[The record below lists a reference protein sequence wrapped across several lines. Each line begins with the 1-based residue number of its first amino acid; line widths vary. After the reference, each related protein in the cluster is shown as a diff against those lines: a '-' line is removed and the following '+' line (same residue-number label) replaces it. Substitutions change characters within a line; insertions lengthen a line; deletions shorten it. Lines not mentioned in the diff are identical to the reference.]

1 MMDFYEM
8 MNAAQ
13 DTVISISKALLMLES
28 AEPNMKISII
38 VAMARAIEDNI
49 PDESLKE
56 ASIAMIGEEICVKK
70 RMNVTDFFS
79 RIANNDGDLSFYE
92 RALLD
97 IASFVV
103 GGEAQAID
111 LFGKLAPMSLD
122 VLDVC
127 GEYDGGF

>member
-8 MNAAQ
+8 MDAAQ
-13 DTVISISKALLMLES
+13 NMVNSISKELLTLES
-28 AEPNMKISII
+28 AEPNTWNRII
-38 VAMARAIEDNI
+38 AAMAGAIEDNI
-49 PDESLKE
+49 PDGSLKA

-79 RIANNDGDLSFYE
+79 RIANNDGDLPFYE

-97 IASFVV
+97 IASYVV
-103 GGEAQAID
+103 GGQALAIE
-111 LFGKLAPMSLD
+111 LFEMLAPMSLE
-122 VLDVC
+122 VLDLC

>member
-28 AEPNMKISII
+28 AEPDTKIHII
-38 VAMARAIEDNI
+38 VAMAKAIEDNI

-79 RIANNDGDLSFYE
+79 RIANNDGDLPFYE

>member
-28 AEPNMKISII
+28 AEPDIKIDII
-38 VAMARAIEDNI
+38 VAMAKAIEDNI
-49 PDESLKE
+49 PDESLKQ

-79 RIANNDGDLSFYE
+79 RIANNDGDLPFYE

-103 GGEAQAID
+103 GGEAHAID
-111 LFGKLAPMSLD
+111 LFGELAPMSLD

>member
-28 AEPNMKISII
+28 AEPDTKIGII

-49 PDESLKE
+49 PDESLKG

-70 RMNVTDFFS
+70 CMNVTDFFS
-79 RIANNDGDLSFYE
+79 RIANNDGDLPFYE

-122 VLDVC
+122 VLDAC